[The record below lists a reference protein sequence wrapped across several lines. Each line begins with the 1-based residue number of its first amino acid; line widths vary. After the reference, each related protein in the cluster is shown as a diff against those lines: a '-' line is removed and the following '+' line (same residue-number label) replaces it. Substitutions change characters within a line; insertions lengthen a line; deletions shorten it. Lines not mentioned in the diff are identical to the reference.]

1 MCIILSPVHFF
12 VINNHCWPDITP
24 QAINLVFCY
33 WLYVLIISC
42 ARFRVIPHSIVAWM
56 SRKSLLETDN
66 ISESRCSYLKFCH
79 WYIYLWHH
87 DILSFTSTLVY
98 IINFNHHISFYLL
111 QTIVHLIHFLKTIV
125 HLIHFLCHSIVLHIQ
140 IYHIWLDLY
149 RTVIQSYCHFFKSIS
164 SLEINNLGMSLNKV
178 WFYMYNY
185 LSFEVGPMDSWV
197 LFNSLSL
204 YLMFIKVKR
213 YNVVSE

>member
-1 MCIILSPVHFF
+1 MTVCSDHIMCTFQS
-12 VINNHCWPDITP
+12 D
-24 QAINLVFCY
+24 
-33 WLYVLIISC
+33 
-42 ARFRVIPHSIVAWM
+42 
-56 SRKSLLETDN
+56 
-66 ISESRCSYLKFCH
+66 
-79 WYIYLWHH
+79 
-87 DILSFTSTLVY
+87 STLCSCLNVKEILARNRQYIWVPMQLLKVLPLVY
-98 IINFNHHISFYLL
+98 LFMTSWHTQLHLYSCLHYYFNHHISFYLL

-125 HLIHFLCHSIVLHIQ
+125 HLIHFLCHSIVLRIQ

-149 RTVIQSYCHFFKSIS
+149 RTVIQSYCHFFTSIS

-185 LSFEVGPMDSWV
+185 LSFVVGPMDSWV
-197 LFNSLSL
+197 LFNSLSS